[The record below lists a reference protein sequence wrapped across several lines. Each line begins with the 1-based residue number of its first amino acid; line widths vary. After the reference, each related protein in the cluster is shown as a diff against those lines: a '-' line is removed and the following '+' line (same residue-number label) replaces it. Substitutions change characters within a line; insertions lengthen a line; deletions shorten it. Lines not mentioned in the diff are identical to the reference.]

1 MGAKMKKRSVLIA
14 FTVFGLWPALA
25 FAAPGKGVEAN
36 NNCYDQFR
44 GGNMK
49 AAIDYCTKAINSGE
63 LEEPD
68 LVGALINR
76 GVAFRNEGN
85 YKLAIVDYTTA
96 LKHAPKDAMIYA
108 NRANARRELG
118 ELKSA
123 MVDAN
128 QAIKLDP
135 TRPAS
140 FYSRGA
146 VYEAGNQPKLARKD
160 YMQALTL
167 EPANLDYQN
176 KILTLDA
183 KLATTGEGTV
193 R

>member
-1 MGAKMKKRSVLIA
+1 MKKRPALFFLAI
-14 FTVFGLWPALA
+14 FGLWPALSIA
-25 FAAPGKGVEAN
+25 SAHASGVEDN

-44 GGNMK
+44 SGDMK
-49 AAIDYCTKAINSGE
+49 AAINYCTRAINSGE

-118 ELKSA
+118 EFKSA
-123 MVDAN
+123 MADAD
-128 QAIKLDP
+128 QAVKLDP
-135 TRPAS
+135 SRPAS
-140 FYSRGA
+140 FYTRGA
-146 VYEAGNQPKLARKD
+146 VHEAEGQFKLARKD
-160 YMQALTL
+160 YMQALAL
-167 EPANLDYQN
+167 EPANMDYQN
-176 KILTLDA
+176 KIMSLDA
-183 KLATTGEGTV
+183 RLSGAEQGTV

>member
-1 MGAKMKKRSVLIA
+1 MKKRPALILLA
-14 FTVFGLWPALA
+14 IFGLWPALA
-25 FAAPGKGVEAN
+25 VASAQTNGIEDS

-44 GGNMK
+44 GGDMK

-76 GVAFRNEGN
+76 GVAFRNLGE

-96 LKHAPKDAMIYA
+96 LKHAPKDALIYA

-118 ELKSA
+118 EFKSA
-123 MVDAN
+123 MADAN

-135 TRPAS
+135 ARPAS
-140 FYSRGA
+140 FYTRGA
-146 VYEAGNQPKLARKD
+146 VYEADGKFELARKD

-176 KILTLDA
+176 KILTLDT
-183 KLATTGEGTV
+183 KLSGAGQGGA

>member
-1 MGAKMKKRSVLIA
+1 MKKRPVLIA
-14 FTVFGLWPALA
+14 VAVLGLWPALA
-25 FAAPGKGVEAN
+25 SVSAHASGVEDS

-44 GGNMK
+44 GGDMK
-49 AAIDYCTKAINSGE
+49 AAIDFCTKAIDSGE

-68 LVGALINR
+68 LVAALINR
-76 GVAFRNEGN
+76 GVAFRNQGE
-85 YKLAIVDYTTA
+85 YKRAVVDYTAA

-123 MVDAN
+123 MADAN

-140 FYSRGA
+140 FYTRGA
-146 VYEAGNQPKLARKD
+146 VREAAGQLQEARKD

-167 EPANLDYQN
+167 EPANMDYQN

-183 KLATTGEGTV
+183 SLAKAGEGSY

>member
-1 MGAKMKKRSVLIA
+1 MKRFGLIGFA
-14 FTVFGLWPALA
+14 VVCLWPALA
-25 FAAPGKGVEAN
+25 FAASSGKGIEAS

-49 AAIDYCTKAINSGE
+49 AAIDYCTSAINSGE
-63 LEEPD
+63 LDEPD

-76 GVAFRNEGN
+76 GVAFRNEGQ

-123 MVDAN
+123 AADAER
-128 QAIKLDP
+128 AVRLDP

-140 FYSRGA
+140 FYTRGA
-146 VYEAGNQPKLARKD
+146 VREATGDLKAARKD

-167 EPANLDYQN
+167 EPANMDYQN
-176 KILTLDA
+176 KLLALDA
-183 KLATTGEGTV
+183 RLARGEGGN

>member
-1 MGAKMKKRSVLIA
+1 MKKR
-14 FTVFGLWPALA
+14 PALLVLA
-25 FAAPGKGVEAN
+25 VIGLLPMLAVAPAHASGVEDN

-63 LEEPD
+63 LEEAD

-85 YKLAIVDYTTA
+85 FKLAIVDYTTA

-123 MVDAN
+123 MADAN
-128 QAIKLDP
+128 LAIKLDP
-135 TRPAS
+135 SRPAS
-140 FYSRGA
+140 FYTRGA
-146 VYEAGNQPKLARKD
+146 VYEADGQLQPARKD

-167 EPANLDYQN
+167 EPANMDYQN

-183 KLATTGEGTV
+183 KLSSAGEGGS

>member
-1 MGAKMKKRSVLIA
+1 MKRPALI
-14 FTVFGLWPALA
+14 VFAALGLWPALV
-25 FAAPGKGVEAN
+25 AAPAWANGVEDS
-36 NNCYDQFR
+36 NNCYDQFQS
-44 GGNMK
+44 GNMK
-49 AAIDYCTKAINSGE
+49 AAIDYCTKAIDSGE

-68 LVGALINR
+68 LVAALINR
-76 GVAFRNEGN
+76 GVAFRNERDF
-85 YKLAIVDYTTA
+85 KRAIVDYTTA

-123 MVDAN
+123 LIDAN

-135 TRPAS
+135 QRPAS
-140 FYSRGA
+140 FYTRGA
-146 VYEAGNQPKLARKD
+146 VEEAAGQLQNARKD
-160 YMQALTL
+160 YMQALAL

-176 KILTLDA
+176 KILSLDA
-183 KLATTGEGTV
+183 RLAKAGGGTN